1 MATSSTFNITI
12 DSSLSD
18 WVTSTATQHGNAS
31 GGVYIF
37 ALLYGTVVDNGVKTE
52 YQTTPLSSVAI
63 MENSVLKDTSFSI
76 DLLTDTQT
84 SIESGKIYFII
95 QSVDDERDVID
106 YNNYR
111 QLDINWVN
119 ARSSDYRYDSVELSM
134 DGETGDAANLTSIE
148 GFGIAMGL
156 EAVTGSRGYAL
167 SGETVIS
174 DLSTA
179 PFESADRHETVET
192 FSAGALKGAT
202 RMVMSPTVAV
212 SGDAGTDVPYA
223 TSDWTDYVDA
233 LKTIADQVVI
243 SGYFNGAPD
252 VDFRGATPVT
262 VWRNAGYFS
271 YKLSWVEGDDGYF
284 LLSPDENSQIQ
295 GYIKLTQDDLQ
306 SSIYSTLGSVA
317 LYADSDLS
325 EAYDL
330 YGVNGSLHATN
341 VMGTGANN
349 AWGEVLQQLT
359 LGLSA
364 GYFGSTGTPENGTA
378 AIDLNQNSNWD
389 PTYAFGNR
397 AENTIVASGK
407 QDYDPYAK
415 VLFDQANSYGMQYS
429 DALTAALAKGQPLL
443 STYDSSTH
451 ANVTDLNVTLFGD
464 SATSDRT
471 FYTAP
476 VIYNYLAGTG
486 SSDEPYAATSF
497 VANGSN
503 ITLNLGTGQALLL
516 APGSSITFRFLV
528 KDGTDNQV
536 WREVTLDGSHQSLW
550 QTWTV
555 AYDAATGAYSVSA
568 VPNTDKTPGAL
579 VLNNIPMAA
588 SGVTW
593 YQITVDDVDGNAI
606 KTFNLYTTT
615 GTPEGSA
622 TPYFVDFSDD
632 PALFAIDGL
641 ASIAAG
647 GEASYAGYL
656 QTFSVNLTGTT
667 PTFGLDHFVPNTDQ
681 SYLSTLVK
689 STVPVVGTLE
699 GGAFTAAAGQT
710 AAIQD
715 ANAAYAGI
723 DVSYATAV
731 TGDVAYGWT
740 GLNAAT
746 TDVATW
752 IEHHT
757 NLVSGNTLAVVD
769 IVADGRSVVRL
780 AGTADVG
787 GAWQT
792 GAYALGN
799 GTYSVSMT
807 SYLPV
812 SGSDAPFVGPTTNT
826 VLSNASATLTLR
838 VDLEALTLREAADGT
853 ALELEARG
861 ETQGNWIHVTASETP
876 PAGTTL
882 ILYTTD
888 ADGRLVGADGTLVD
902 SLRDAT
908 VGKVGAVSND
918 TGALLA
924 TSAQSVYLKT
934 GLELHFAV
942 ESGNGAVDTD
952 ACVALT
958 ATEGGGY
965 GVDVGGIKVQ
975 AAVDND
981 LSATDLAAGVQRT
994 WDMPLVYLTQGE
1006 TLSVDL
1012 SGSAANINTL
1022 GFAPVAFDT
1031 ATGTFSVSGVAF
1043 GDTDAFHAAVVAA
1056 LDPGFS
1062 QTLGGG
1068 DFTRTESWV
1077 VSGPT
1082 GFYTP
1087 VLQTQN
1093 GNIFVVGS
1101 AANPGGL
1108 EHIRTYGAN
1117 SFGFEDLAYDENS
1130 DYDYNDMVMTLTPVV
1145 SALTGA
1151 VLEA

>member
-1 MATSSTFNITI
+1 MATTSTFNITI
-12 DSSLSD
+12 DSSLGD
-18 WVTSTATQHGNAS
+18 WVTSTASQYGNAS

-52 YQTTPLSSVAI
+52 YQTTPLSSIAI
-63 MENSVLKDTSFSI
+63 MENSVLNGTSFSF

-84 SIESGKIYFII
+84 SIDSGKVYFII
-95 QSVDDERDVID
+95 QSVDNESDVID
-106 YNNYR
+106 YANYN
-111 QLDINWVN
+111 QSDISWVSAQTN
-119 ARSSDYRYDSVELSM
+119 DYRYDSVELSL
-134 DGETGDAANLTSIE
+134 DGGTGDAANLTSIE

-156 EAVTGSRGYAL
+156 EAVTGSRGYAI
-167 SGETVIS
+167 SGESVIS

-179 PFESADRHETVET
+179 PFETAARDETAET

-212 SGDAGTDVPYA
+212 SGDAGTEVAYA
-223 TSDWTDYVDA
+223 TSDWTDYADA
-233 LKTIADQVVI
+233 LKTIADQVVV

-252 VDFRGATPVT
+252 VDSRGSSPVT

-271 YKLSWVEGDDGYF
+271 YELSWVDDDGGYF
-284 LLSPDENSQIQ
+284 LLSPGENSEIQ
-295 GYIKLTQDDLQ
+295 GYIKLTQADLQ
-306 SSIYSTLGSVA
+306 NSIYSTLGSVS
-317 LYADSDLS
+317 LYADADLS
-325 EAYDL
+325 EVYDL
-330 YGVNGSLHATN
+330 YGVNGSLPATN

-364 GYFGSTGTPENGTA
+364 GYLGSTGTPENGTA

-397 AENTIVASGK
+397 SENTIVTSGE
-407 QDYDPYAK
+407 QVYDPYAK
-415 VLFDQANSYGMQYS
+415 VLFDQSNSYGMQYS
-429 DALTAALAKGQPLL
+429 DALTAAFAQGQPLL
-443 STYDSSTH
+443 PTYDSSTGT
-451 ANVTDLNVTLFGD
+451 NVTELNVTLFGD
-464 SATSDRT
+464 PSNSDTS
-471 FYTAP
+471 FYTPP

-486 SSDEPYAATSF
+486 PSDQPYASTSF

-516 APGSSITFRFLV
+516 APGSSITFHFLV
-528 KDGTDNQV
+528 DGTDGQV
-536 WREVTLDGSHQSLW
+536 WTDVTLDGSDQSLW
-550 QTWTV
+550 QNWTM

-568 VPNTDKTPGAL
+568 TPNTDKTPGSL
-579 VLNNIPMAA
+579 VLSNIPMAA

-593 YQITVDDVDGNAI
+593 YQITVDDTDGTAI

-615 GTPEGSA
+615 GIPDGST
-622 TPYFVDFSDD
+622 TPYFVDFSDN

-641 ASIAAG
+641 ASVAAG
-647 GEASYAGYL
+647 GESSYSGYL
-656 QTFSVNLTGTT
+656 ETFSVNLTGTT
-667 PTFGLDHFVPNTDQ
+667 PTFGLDYFAPNTDQ

-689 STVPVVGTLE
+689 STVPVVGTLSGE
-699 GGAFTAAAGQT
+699 AFTAEAGQT
-710 AAIQD
+710 AAVQD
-715 ANAAYAGI
+715 ASQAYAGV
-723 DVSYATAV
+723 DLSFSTAAS
-731 TGDVAYGWT
+731 GDLAYGWT
-740 GLNAAT
+740 GLNAPT

-752 IEHHT
+752 IENHT

-769 IVADGRSVVRL
+769 IVSDGRSVVQL
-780 AGTADVG
+780 AATGDTG

-812 SGSDAPFVGPTTNT
+812 SGSGGPFVGPSTNT
-826 VLSNASATLTLR
+826 VLSDASATLTLT
-838 VDLEALTLREAADGT
+838 VDLATLALHEAADGT
-853 ALELEARG
+853 ALTLSESG
-861 ETQGNWIHVTASETP
+861 ETQGNWIHFTASETP

-888 ADGRLVGADGTLVD
+888 SDGRLVGADGTLVD
-902 SLRDAT
+902 SLHDAT

-942 ESGNGAVDTD
+942 ESGNGVVDTD
-952 ACVALT
+952 ASVALN
-958 ATEGGGY
+958 AIDGGGY
-965 GVDVGGIKVQ
+965 GVNVGGIMVQ
-975 AAVDND
+975 ASVDND
-981 LSATDLAAGVQRT
+981 LSATELAAGVQRT
-994 WDMPLVYLTQGE
+994 WDMPLLYLTTGE

-1022 GFAPVAFDT
+1022 GFAPVAFDA
-1031 ATGTFSVSGVAF
+1031 ATGTFSVNGVAF
-1043 GDTDAFHAAVVAA
+1043 DDTDAFRAAVVAA

-1062 QTLGGG
+1062 ETLGGG
-1068 DFTRTESWV
+1068 DFTQTESWV

-1117 SFGFEDLAYDENS
+1117 SFGFEDLAYNENS
-1130 DYDYNDMVMTLTPVV
+1130 DYDYNDMVMTLTPVA

-1151 VLEA
+1151 ALEA